1 MLTSR
6 QADRELKKFEEA
18 QQPSAADFMRLIQ
31 SQQERYFNISSL
43 LLSITKEDGKSE
55 TKVPPDKQS
64 FHSISIRCDDGAV
77 LEILIRE
84 NDNYVVGF
92 RVYLN
97 IEARNETPWR
107 TFGVKLPSRLWVSE
121 PTKYKSQHG
130 ELEKVQFGQGIL
142 LKIVDFLKDLQRH
155 PDQEMTDLGQR
166 YVCTLF
172 LLFGEA
178 QRFAKARQW
187 VLDAVDSPIALTNL
201 YGVVKDRNG
210 VVCGYVGGKEFVVQV
225 QRKV

>member
-130 ELEKVQFGQGIL
+130 EL
-142 LKIVDFLKDLQRH
+142 
-155 PDQEMTDLGQR
+155 
-166 YVCTLF
+166 
-172 LLFGEA
+172 
-178 QRFAKARQW
+178 
-187 VLDAVDSPIALTNL
+187 
-201 YGVVKDRNG
+201 
-210 VVCGYVGGKEFVVQV
+210 
-225 QRKV
+225 